1 MKLTSVYS
9 GTLLRY
15 LDSNRGEKLKELQE
29 KLALSKS
36 QLKICEERKQEI
48 SAELCKSKELMS
60 NQGQL
65 KRNIDDNLNYRKTK
79 AEVDE
84 LAREI
89 ERLEEKVLDIGGMS
103 ATEAVY
109 KRLLQEKERL
119 LSEVMFTDH
128 SLLLVI
134 FHLWSTW
141 LFWFRLFSWCLSMI
155 ISFSHQNGV
164 GYGAWGS
171 MKDLSKKLWR
181 VQTWDD
187 PSFGATFEDIMEG
200 ERLL

>member
-15 LDSNRGEKLKELQE
+15 LDSNRGEKLQELQE

-134 FHLWSTW
+134 FHL
-141 LFWFRLFSWCLSMI
+141 
-155 ISFSHQNGV
+155 
-164 GYGAWGS
+164 
-171 MKDLSKKLWR
+171 
-181 VQTWDD
+181 
-187 PSFGATFEDIMEG
+187 
-200 ERLL
+200 